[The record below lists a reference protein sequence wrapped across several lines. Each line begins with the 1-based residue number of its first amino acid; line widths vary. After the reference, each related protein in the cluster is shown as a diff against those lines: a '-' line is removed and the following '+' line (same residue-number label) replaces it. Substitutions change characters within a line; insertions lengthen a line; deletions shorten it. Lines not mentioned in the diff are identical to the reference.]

1 MSSSNYC
8 NLHSGQGKLLGWV
21 TQVDNIYRFFNCIWL
36 PDFFILGKL
45 CIFLTELSLWKA
57 NPGRFTWVFSAS
69 ISLFC
74 LDLPFY
80 KTSPGIPI
88 HFLICFMACNEKEPD
103 HLLFEHLL
111 TQSKTYYLSCVH
123 RGLEYFLRI
132 NGAVKWGKVC
142 TLLKEL
148 VLIWVLPDSWQSA
161 VMPLWTVGSFS
172 ESKHIC
178 SDNL

>member
-21 TQVDNIYRFFNCIWL
+21 TQVANIYRFCNCIWL

-45 CIFLTELSLWKA
+45 CIFLTELSFWKA
-57 NPGRFTWVFSAS
+57 DPGRFTCVSSAP

-74 LDLPFY
+74 LDLPLQNFPRDPS
-80 KTSPGIPI
+80 TFFIW
-88 HFLICFMACNEKEPD
+88 CNACNEEEPD

-111 TQSKTYYLSCVH
+111 AQSRTYYLSYVH

-132 NGAVKWGKVC
+132 NGVVKWVKVC

-161 VMPLWTVGSFS
+161 VMPLWTMGSFS
-172 ESKHIC
+172 ESKHIH
-178 SDNL
+178 SYNL